1 MRDVDHGR
9 PSARSCLNRKDMM
22 RSMAGFLILLSLAA
36 CATSGPGARQESDER
51 IIVSGDATGTV
62 ADVRITRE
70 DYVPSAVL
78 DAPRER
84 VWELLPAVYEELGL
98 PGPGA
103 DRSTWTVAVVD
114 HRTSRRIGSMRMSTL
129 ISCGSD
135 LTGQNADTHRIRM
148 TVRTWLEAAGE
159 GTIARTRVEATAS
172 STEGRASLITCTST
186 GELENRIANTLGVH
200 LARN

>member
-1 MRDVDHGR
+1 MRF
-9 PSARSCLNRKDMM
+9 
-22 RSMAGFLILLSLAA
+22 MAGCLILVSVTA

-51 IIVSGDATGTV
+51 VIVSGDATGTV

-78 DAPRER
+78 DAPRAK
-84 VWELLPAVYEELGL
+84 VWELLPAVYQELGL
-98 PGPGA
+98 PEPGA

-114 HRTSRRIGSMRMSTL
+114 HRTSRRIGNMRMSTL

-148 TVRTWLEAAGE
+148 TVRTWLEAEGE

-172 STEGRASLITCTST
+172 STEGRASVISCTSR
-186 GELENRIANTLGVH
+186 GELENRIAVTLGVH

>member
-1 MRDVDHGR
+1 
-9 PSARSCLNRKDMM
+9 MM
-22 RSMAGFLILLSLAA
+22 RSMAGSFILLSLAA
-36 CATSGPGARQESDER
+36 CATSGTGARQESDER

-78 DAPRER
+78 DAPRET

-98 PGPGA
+98 PEPGA
-103 DRSTWTVAVVD
+103 DRSIWTVAVVD

-148 TVRTWLEAAGE
+148 TVRTWLEAEGE

-172 STEGRASLITCTST
+172 STEGRASVISCTSR
-186 GELENRIANTLGVH
+186 GELENRIAVTLGVH